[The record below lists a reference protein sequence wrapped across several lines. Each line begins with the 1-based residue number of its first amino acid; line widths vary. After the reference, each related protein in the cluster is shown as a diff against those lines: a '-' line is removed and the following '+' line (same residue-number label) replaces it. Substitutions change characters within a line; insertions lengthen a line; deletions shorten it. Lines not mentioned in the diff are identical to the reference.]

1 MTLPF
6 GPPIKPMLA
15 KPVAGI
21 PTAAGLLYE
30 PKWDGF
36 RCLAFVDGDDVRL
49 QSRDTRDLGRY
60 FPEVVAMLAEQ
71 LDRPCV
77 LDGEV
82 VIARGDRLDFEAL
95 LARIHPAQSR
105 VRLLAEETP
114 AAYVAFDALAVDGQD
129 LRQQPF
135 ADRRARLELL
145 LADAGPPLFL
155 TPATPDADL
164 AQQWFE
170 VFEGAGLDGVI
181 AKPLDGTYTENQR
194 TLMKIKHSR
203 TADCVV
209 AGYRMHKSGD
219 GVGSLLLGLFDSDA
233 KLQFVGVASSFTAS
247 RRAELADELQPLL
260 LDPTEDHPWG
270 DWADPASADR
280 KPGAQS
286 RWNSGKDLSWSPL
299 RPELVAEV
307 AYDHMQGTRFRH
319 TTRLVRFRPDRDPD
333 SCTYEQLQRPQRFDL
348 AEVLSG

>member
-6 GPPIKPMLA
+6 GPPVKPMLA
-15 KPVAGI
+15 KPVADI
-21 PTAAGLLYE
+21 PTAEGLLFE

-36 RCLAFVDGDDVRL
+36 RCLAFVDGPDVNL

-71 LDRPCV
+71 LEVPCI

-95 LARIHPAQSR
+95 LARIHPAKSR

-114 AAYVAFDALAVDGQD
+114 AAYVAFDLLAIGDED

-135 ADRRARLELL
+135 DDRRGRLQTL
-145 LADAGPPLFL
+145 LAEAAPPLFL
-155 TPATPDADL
+155 TPATRDAQL
-164 AQQWFE
+164 ARQWFE
-170 VFEGAGLDGVI
+170 ALEGAGLHGVI
-181 AKPLDGTYTENQR
+181 AKPLDGPYTENQR
-194 TLMKIKHSR
+194 TLMKIKHAR

-209 AGYRMHKSGD
+209 AGYRMHKTGD
-219 GVGSLLLGLFDSDA
+219 GVGSLLLGLFDADSN
-233 KLQFVGVASSFTAS
+233 LQFVGVASSFAAA
-247 RRAELADELQPLL
+247 RRAELAEQLQPLR
-260 LDPTEDHPWG
+260 LDPTESHPWG
-270 DWADPASADR
+270 DWADPVTADR
-280 KPGAQS
+280 KPGAES

-319 TTRLVRFRPDRDPD
+319 TTRLVRFRPDREPG
-333 SCTYEQLQRPQRFDL
+333 SCTYGQLQRPQRFDL
-348 AEVLSG
+348 AEVLSR